1 MSIVVDFPGGN
12 VYHNKR
18 LRTYEKCTG
27 IQLYNCEYSL
37 DISLVD
43 ETTWKQRRTKD
54 MSIFML
60 GIDHNM
66 APVDIRALFAFTRK
80 NTGEALLKLKKEP
93 GICGCIILSTCN
105 RLELWVSTEENEKPE
120 LYQWLCRLKGI
131 EGEEYRKYF
140 ISRENEEAVEHLF
153 YLTSG
158 LKSQILG
165 EDQIL
170 TQVKDALSFAREEFT
185 TDSVLEVLFRMAVT
199 AGKKIKTEVP
209 FSHGNPSVIHQAI
222 RFLEEGGYHVRNK
235 VCMVIGNGE
244 MGKMAAQTLREAGA
258 DVTVTIRQYR
268 SGVVNIPVGCS
279 RINYGERMDY
289 LPECDLVV
297 SATASP
303 NYTLTE
309 ELFEDVRV
317 ERPMILIDLA
327 VPRDID
333 PEIRKKENI
342 TLYDMDS
349 FRTSE
354 TPKELADNLEAAGK
368 IVKEQMEEFSQWLD
382 GRDIIPRIQE
392 IKADAVEDLNLRIEK
407 IFRKTPM
414 EDSDREKLK
423 KAVDTAAGKV
433 VNKLI
438 FGLRDSLNQDVF
450 LECVEGLEK
459 LYEE

>member
-1 MSIVVDFPGGN
+1 
-12 VYHNKR
+12 
-18 LRTYEKCTG
+18 
-27 IQLYNCEYSL
+27 
-37 DISLVD
+37 
-43 ETTWKQRRTKD
+43 
-54 MSIFML
+54 MSIFMI

-66 APVDIRALFAFTRK
+66 APVDVRAQFAFTRK
-80 NTGEALLKLKKEP
+80 NTGEALHRLKEEA

-105 RLELWVSTEENEKPE
+105 RLELWVSTADEEKPD
-120 LYQWLCRLKGI
+120 LYQWLCSLKGVQ
-131 EGEEYRKYF
+131 GEQYQKYF
-140 ISRENEEAVEHLF
+140 TSRENEEAVEHLF

-170 TQVKDALSFAREEFT
+170 TQVKEALSMSRDEFT

-268 SGVVNIPVGCS
+268 SGVVSIPVGCS

-309 ELFEDVRV
+309 ELFE
-317 ERPMILIDLA
+317 A
-327 VPRDID
+327 
-333 PEIRKKENI
+333 
-342 TLYDMDS
+342 
-349 FRTSE
+349 
-354 TPKELADNLEAAGK
+354 
-368 IVKEQMEEFSQWLD
+368 QMNEFFQWLE

-414 EDSDREKLK
+414 EDSDRENLK

-438 FGLRDSLNQDVF
+438 FGLRDSLNQDAF